1 MGLVYF
7 AGGVKV
13 IRIAIVEDDEK
24 YARQLT
30 DFLHR
35 YEQEEK
41 TSFEIKRFRDGD
53 EITEKYRAAF
63 DIILMD
69 VQMQFMDGIS
79 AAEEIRKTD
88 SEVVIIF
95 ITNMRQYVLRG
106 YAVDAMDYVLKPINY
121 FAFAQ
126 RIRRALGR
134 VEKRVHKQV
143 TLDIRSG
150 VLRVDVSDIYYV
162 ESQRNFLIYH
172 TCIGDYESLS
182 SMKEAENS
190 LLPYNF
196 FRGNKG
202 YLINLAH
209 VGGVN
214 ENDAIVHGEALLLSR
229 RRKKQFLEALTNYW
243 AAVR

>member
-1 MGLVYF
+1 M
-7 AGGVKV
+7 
-13 IRIAIVEDDEK
+13 IRIAIVEDEEA
-24 YARQLT
+24 YAAQLT
-30 DFLHR
+30 EFLHR
-35 YEQEEK
+35 YEEEENAV
-41 TSFEIKRFRDGD
+41 FEITRFRDGD
-53 EITEKYRAAF
+53 EITEKYRASF

-95 ITNMRQYVLRG
+95 ITNMRQYALRG
-106 YAVDAMDYVLKPINY
+106 YAVDAMDYVLKPISY
-121 FAFAQ
+121 FAFSQ
-126 RIRRALGR
+126 RIRRAIGKAER
-134 VEKRVHKQV
+134 RCHRKV
-143 TLDIRSG
+143 TVAVRSG
-150 VLRVDVSDIYYV
+150 ILRMDASDIYYV

-172 TCIGDYESLS
+172 TSIGEYESLS
-182 SMKEAENS
+182 SMKEAEDS
-190 LLPYNF
+190 LLPYDF

-243 AAVR
+243 AAAR